1 MGGNGET
8 FVGESRGENLL
19 FGIDEDIV
27 DLPAL
32 LADEMFVPF
41 HHRVKVLGASQGQ
54 HLEFFLSHQFLKIAI
69 DCPQADVWNDGPNLS
84 EYLVRRGVESLVFDR
99 LPNYI

>member
-54 HLEFFLSHQFLKIAI
+54 HLEFFLSHQFLKSPQVMVKVIRTHSRSKAI
-69 DCPQADVWNDGPNLS
+69 G
-84 EYLVRRGVESLVFDR
+84 
-99 LPNYI
+99 